1 MSTKKLQIVTPIV
14 TSVNGKTGDITVA
27 TKTSEL
33 TNDSGFITEHQSL
46 ENYALKTEVP
56 TIKVRTWTS
65 SDFT

>member
-14 TSVNGKTGDITVA
+14 TSVNGETGDVAVA

-46 ENYALKTEVP
+46 ENYALKSDTP
-56 TIKVRTWTS
+56 SIKVKTWTS

>member
-14 TSVNGKTGDITVA
+14 TSVNGETGDVTVA

-46 ENYALKTEVP
+46 KNYALKSDTP
-56 TIKVRTWTS
+56 SIKVKTWTS